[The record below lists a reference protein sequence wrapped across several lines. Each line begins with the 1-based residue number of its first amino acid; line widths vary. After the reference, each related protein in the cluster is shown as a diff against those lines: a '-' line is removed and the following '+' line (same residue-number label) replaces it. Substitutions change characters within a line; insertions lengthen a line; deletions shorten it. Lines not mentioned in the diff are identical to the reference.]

1 MIPTPPSGGA
11 PQRWGPSKL
20 PKTPCQPQPSSKTRQ
35 PKPTIQTTKT
45 TDHPAK
51 QPDHPSISA
60 QKTQQPPA
68 EPKSP
73 LAAADEQ
80 ASRPTPHSRQCQN
93 DRTLKLSRQSH
104 ETRTWQGSITL
115 CYFWENCSRAQLGGW
130 AAGLRRRALSL
141 SETKARGSHAFESAT
156 QRRAFGR

>member
-80 ASRPTPHSRQCQN
+80 GYTDQHRRRQPQKASGLIFPSRLFMR
-93 DRTLKLSRQSH
+93 DL
-104 ETRTWQGSITL
+104 L
-115 CYFWENCSRAQLGGW
+115 C
-130 AAGLRRRALSL
+130 RALSL
-141 SETKARGSHAFESAT
+141 TRSLLPFRPIELAGSGSRNVALPIPGEVRAHRESCRLAWFGH
-156 QRRAFGR
+156 RAGN